1 MTTEATIANESGGG
15 PHSRMVKVTRTQ
27 YGHDTVTLLAP
38 GQSCKEFVYPG
49 QSLLIEE
56 GEEQ

>member
-1 MTTEATIANESGGG
+1 MVTG
-15 PHSRMVKVTRTQ
+15 PTRTQ
-27 YGHDTVTLLAP
+27 YGHDTVMLLAP